1 MSQAAAK
8 ATKTRKKRAAMAWE
22 RRSYTH
28 TRGAAKSLP
37 TSQQPVKTEVII
49 QSVPTYHVGTIHS
62 QSEVHES
69 ATIAIADRG
78 DRLGGSGGT
87 L

>member
-49 QSVPTYHVGTIHS
+49 QSVGTIHS